1 MFFLVDGFGGLI
13 FFGVGVI
20 EVFVGVVD
28 DVVLLFRLLGV
39 LGIMVKILF
48 EKNVVIVRVIKD
60 F

>member
-1 MFFLVDGFGGLI
+1 MDGFGGLI